1 MNKLLSGSLLL
12 FCIAGTWT
20 LGCSSSKAPATSNST
35 SGGSTSVGGNSTSGG
50 SESSVGGNTTS
61 GGDTSTEVDTTP
73 HDTTLRTVTPDDTA
87 HLLYSGR
94 MDFTDPT
101 RPVYAAPGASV
112 TAKFTGVSISVMFQD
127 AMRGQNYYDVIVDG
141 TQTFLIQPLS
151 GKTKYDV
158 VPNAAQNI
166 PPLDYKEHTVVF
178 VKRTETSQGSVTFLG
193 FEFGGPP
200 SPAPARPTRK
210 LEIIGDSITAGSGVE
225 PGLNQ
230 VNCNTASGNAAQN
243 AYLTYGAE
251 LARNLNAEWYIT
263 AAGGRGVF
271 ENYECGSADTLPA
284 GYDHMNQRD
293 LTSPLWDHTKYVP
306 DAIII
311 DLGTNDFSPDNCDK
325 PPISPACDPVKYQSL
340 ISAFEAFV
348 TKLRGYYG
356 SAHIFLTSS
365 PMLTDDWPGPAV
377 VGDAGSPCPY
387 TSRTSQISAITSVV
401 KYFNDAGDAK
411 VHLVDTIPKGRG
423 FGCGTHPNVSEQ
435 LEIGGTPD
443 SYNAS
448 PTNMLLTPVKTA
460 MGW

>member
-1 MNKLLSGSLLL
+1 MNRLLGGSLFL
-12 FCIAGTWT
+12 FCIAGTWA
-20 LGCSSSKAPATSNST
+20 LGCSSSKSPATASSS
-35 SGGSTSVGGNSTSGG
+35 SGGNPSVGGTAGGGDTSVGGNTP
-50 SESSVGGNTTS
+50 S
-61 GGDTSTEVDTTP
+61 GGDTSTEVDA
-73 HDTTLRTVTPDDTA
+73 DTTLRTVTPDDTA

-101 RPVYAAPGASV
+101 KPVYAAPGASV

-127 AMRGQNYYDVIVDG
+127 SMRGQNYYNVIVDG
-141 TQTFLIQPLS
+141 TQTFLIQPAS

-158 VPNAAQNI
+158 VSDLAYA
-166 PPLDYKEHTVVF
+166 EHTVVF

-193 FEFGGPP
+193 FEFGGPL

-210 LEIIGDSITAGSGVE
+210 LEIIGDSITAGSGAE

-230 VNCNTASGNAAQN
+230 VNCNTAGGNPAQN

-263 AAGGRGVF
+263 AAGGRGVY

-293 LTSPLWDHTKYVP
+293 LNSPLWDHTKYVP
-306 DAIII
+306 DAIVI
-311 DLGTNDFSPDNCDK
+311 DLGTNDFSPDNCSK
-325 PPISPACDPVKYQSL
+325 PPISPQCDPVKYQSL
-340 ISAFEAFV
+340 VSAFEAFV
-348 TKLRGYYG
+348 AKLRGYYP

-365 PMLTDDWPGPAV
+365 PMLTDGWPDPAI
-377 VGDAGSPCPY
+377 VGDSGTPCPY
-387 TSRTSQISAITSVV
+387 TSRTSQISAITAVV
-401 KYFNDAGDAK
+401 KSFSDAGDAK
-411 VHLVDTIPKGRG
+411 VHLVDTVPKGRG
-423 FGCGTHPNVSEQ
+423 FGCGTHPNATEQ

-443 SYNAS
+443 SYDPNAADI
-448 PTNMLLTPVKTA
+448 LLNPVKTA